1 MAARKSLGKIK
12 DREYFSEE
20 KEGYVSIECNSVQVA
35 CIRDGQKPEE
45 VFKSFLPKDVWYTNE
60 SVI

>member
-12 DREYFSEE
+12 DREYFSEDM
-20 KEGYVSIECNSVQVA
+20 GDYVKIECNGVQVA

-45 VFKSFLPKDVWYTNE
+45 VFKTFLPKDV
-60 SVI
+60 